1 MMDTS
6 KVLEFFDG
14 KAVGRQI
21 HVIGCGAVGSH
32 VAEELARIGCENI
45 HLWDFD
51 TVSAHNI
58 TNQMFTDADIG
69 RKKIDAV
76 CDMMTAINPD
86 LKGKIHLH
94 PEGLKP
100 PFVVNG
106 YLFMCVDR
114 IELRKQIV
122 QANRYNPNAIAIFD
136 FRMRLTDA
144 QHYFAR
150 LGNPDET
157 EELLRTMDFTDEDA
171 AKATTVSACGV
182 ELSVVYTVKAITAF
196 GVCNFVR
203 LCQGLSVKRKI
214 LIDMNQ
220 YAVDTF

>member
-14 KAVGRQI
+14 SAVKSQI
-21 HVIGCGAVGSH
+21 NIIGCGAIGSH

-51 TVSAHNI
+51 KVSPHNI
-58 TNQMFTDADIG
+58 TNQMFVDSDIN
-69 RKKIDAV
+69 RPKVEAV
-76 CDMMTAINPD
+76 YDMMAAINPGLTD
-86 LKGKIHLH
+86 KVHIH
-94 PEGLKP
+94 PEGLKQ
-100 PFVVNG
+100 PFIVNG
-106 YLFMCVDR
+106 YIFMCVDSVK
-114 IELRKQIV
+114 LRNQIV

-150 LGNPDET
+150 INRT
-157 EELLRTMDFTDEDA
+157 EEVDELLKTMDFTDEEA
-171 AKATTVSACGV
+171 ASATPVSACGV
-182 ELSVVYTVKAITAF
+182 ELSVAYTVKAITAF

-203 LCQGLSVKRKI
+203 LCQGLDVKTKVFV
-214 LIDMNQ
+214 DMNQ
-220 YAVDTF
+220 FAVDAF